1 MLKIL
6 HLSLIVNP
14 EVQRW
19 PSSRINHMQRQSRW
33 DMGGLGW
40 AHCSFFNSQ
49 CLKFH
54 HYSQSI
60 YPLPQFLLKCKK
72 HSTTPESGDSCQL
85 WSGYSWDPGLGEQA
99 LWCWEKARGHWVSE
113 QGGAAGAAREG
124 AGLRALNSPGQPL
137 TDSCTN
143 CGLHRWYIIHTAELI
158 MFGQLNV
165 LWLKTPKVK
174 ATH

>member
-85 WSGYSWDPGLGEQA
+85 WSGYSWDQGLENRPCGA
-99 LWCWEKARGHWVSE
+99 GRK
-113 QGGAAGAAREG
+113 QGATGCLSREG
-124 AGLRALNSPGQPL
+124 QLGQPGRGQDCGPWIPQGSPWL
-137 TDSCTN
+137 TAALIVD
-143 CGLHRWYIIHTAELI
+143 YIADTSSIR
-158 MFGQLNV
+158 LN
-165 LWLKTPKVK
+165 W
-174 ATH
+174 